1 MFEDI
6 IFKQRIINF
15 LRNSKERKL
24 SSIHNYTNQKSLFN
38 TSNSKCIPRKKIT
51 DSIMIQKLSR
61 NTNNIFNISL
71 LKTEARKNINS
82 LFNLTSPRERHSNE
96 NKNRVREFN
105 NNKINNQFIFTK
117 KSDLI
122 IRKYFEEKEKVFP
135 WKNPFKD
142 YKDPLFIY
150 EILKLQKEEKNK
162 TINTVKKTNIYE
174 NIFKKKNKEDNNKN
188 SKSLSFDRKKY
199 SNILLKKIDREQI
212 IKNIKEIRK
221 QEKRK
226 KILIELKDEVKIPSL
241 KKIKFNKV
249 IYKFLTNEIDIK
261 EIIEKEIFYKNFEN
275 KINFIFDSMK
285 LPVIKN
291 NLVKRII
298 DVEENWTYLNA
309 IETQNFLYLNQLKL
323 KIQKENDKI
332 KIIKISKNK
341 NEDKNKKI
349 KLFLS
354 KEKTDH
360 ELDNFDKDFLFDVDA
375 YFTKKDVSF
384 KNVKIS
390 NNQLKDCVYNKFE
403 HIFEEINN
411 SQILL

>member
-15 LRNSKERKL
+15 LRNNKERKL
-24 SSIHNYTNQKSLFN
+24 SSIHHYANQKSLFN
-38 TSNSKCIPRKKIT
+38 TSNSKYIPKKKIT

-332 KIIKISKNK
+332 KKIKISKNK

>member
-1 MFEDI
+1 
-6 IFKQRIINF
+6 
-15 LRNSKERKL
+15 
-24 SSIHNYTNQKSLFN
+24 
-38 TSNSKCIPRKKIT
+38 
-51 DSIMIQKLSR
+51 MIQKLSR